1 MIWIHI
7 LPLLPN
13 PSLRCGAA
21 AGCCGG
27 SALMVV
33 NASSMDV
40 GNAGHAKQYE

>member
-1 MIWIHI
+1 MRRRR
-7 LPLLPN
+7 PV
-13 PSLRCGAA
+13 AA
-21 AGCCGG
+21 AGGLLWIG